1 MPSNLS
7 LSDTHIAEIRQS
19 ILNMID
25 GLKESATTTST
36 TSDPQGNAFWNAL
49 NSAKSS
55 FLASLDTLREAV
67 GLHTMGNF
75 HDSVGLARDNVS
87 RLEDMMLGDP
97 NIAPAFE
104 PILSGFTALKA
115 VNYFSVMDEYVEE
128 ILLKL
133 AMPSIENTLK
143 LKYAQNIPMRGQW
156 TQNPVYAQ
164 IEAIRSI
171 AQERLNMLS
180 QARRE
185 RQKMIGKAWE
195 QHRNSQNI
203 DAIRA
208 FDEVLAIK
216 ADDVDA
222 LYGKGLAQRASG
234 DKSGAVKSFQLA
246 YDYVTRTTA
255 ALQKA
260 RIIEDGTNSLKTT
273 EDDRYMMLARM
284 CRQRLHELNAE
295 ASA

>member
-1 MPSNLS
+1 MPSNLA
-7 LSDTHIAEIRQS
+7 LNDTHITSIRQS
-19 ILNMID
+19 ILEMVD
-25 GLKESATTTST
+25 GLKNAVSTS
-36 TSDPQGNAFWNAL
+36 SGSGDSQNSAFWNAV

-55 FLASLDTLREAV
+55 FSAALDTLREAV

-75 HDSVGLARDNVS
+75 HESVGLSRDNVS

-97 NIAPAFE
+97 SVSPAFE

-133 AMPSIENTLK
+133 AMPSLDNTLK
-143 LKYAQNIPMRGQW
+143 LKYAQNIPMGGQW
-156 TQNPVYAQ
+156 VKSPVYAQ
-164 IEAIRSI
+164 VENIRAI
-171 AQERLNMLS
+171 AQERLNELS

-185 RQKMIGKAWE
+185 RQKMVGKAWE
-195 QHRNSQNI
+195 QHRQSQNI

-208 FDEVLAIK
+208 FDDVLNVK
-216 ADDVDA
+216 PNDVDA
-222 LYGKGLAQRASG
+222 LYGRGLAQRASG
-234 DKSGAVKSFQLA
+234 DKSGATKSFQVA
-246 YDYVTRTTA
+246 YDFVTKTTE

-260 RIIEDGTNSLKTT
+260 RIIEDGSNNLKTT

-284 CRQRLHELNAE
+284 CRQRLDELGAQ
-295 ASA
+295 

>member
-1 MPSNLS
+1 MPSNLA
-7 LSDTHIAEIRQS
+7 LNDTHITSIRQS
-19 ILNMID
+19 ILEMVD
-25 GLKESATTTST
+25 GLKNAVSTS
-36 TSDPQGNAFWNAL
+36 SGSGDSQNSAFWNAV

-55 FLASLDTLREAV
+55 FSAALDTLREAV

-75 HDSVGLARDNVS
+75 HESVGLSRDNVS

-97 NIAPAFE
+97 SVSPAFE

-133 AMPSIENTLK
+133 AMPSLDNTLK
-143 LKYAQNIPMRGQW
+143 LKYAQNIPMGGQW
-156 TQNPVYAQ
+156 GKSPVYAQ
-164 IEAIRSI
+164 VETIRAI
-171 AQERLNMLS
+171 AQERLNELS

-185 RQKMIGKAWE
+185 RQKMVGKAWE
-195 QHRNSQNI
+195 QHRQSQNI

-208 FDEVLAIK
+208 FDDVLNVK
-216 ADDVDA
+216 PNDVDA
-222 LYGKGLAQRASG
+222 LYGRGLAQRASG
-234 DKSGAVKSFQLA
+234 DKSGATKSFQVA
-246 YDYVTRTTA
+246 YDFVTKTTE

-260 RIIEDGTNSLKTT
+260 RIIEDGSNNLKTT

-284 CRQRLHELNAE
+284 CRQRLDELGA
-295 ASA
+295 

>member
-1 MPSNLS
+1 MPSNLA
-7 LSDTHIAEIRQS
+7 LNDTHITSIRQS
-19 ILNMID
+19 ILEMVD
-25 GLKESATTTST
+25 GLKNAVSTS
-36 TSDPQGNAFWNAL
+36 SGSGDSQNSAFWNAV

-55 FLASLDTLREAV
+55 FSAALDTLREAV
-67 GLHTMGNF
+67 GLHSMGNF
-75 HDSVGLARDNVS
+75 HESVGLSRDNVS

-97 NIAPAFE
+97 SVSPAFE

-133 AMPSIENTLK
+133 AMPSLDNTLK
-143 LKYAQNIPMRGQW
+143 LKYAQSIPMSGQW
-156 TQNPVYAQ
+156 VKNPVYAQ
-164 IEAIRSI
+164 VENIRAI
-171 AQERLNMLS
+171 AQERLNELS

-185 RQKMIGKAWE
+185 RQKLVGKAWE
-195 QHRNSQNI
+195 QHRQSQNI

-208 FDEVLAIK
+208 FEDVLSLK
-216 ADDVDA
+216 PNDVDA

-234 DKSGAVKSFQLA
+234 DKSGATKSFQVA
-246 YDYVTRTTA
+246 YDYVTKTTD

-260 RIIEDGTNSLKTT
+260 RIIEDGSNNLKTT

-284 CRQRLHELNAE
+284 CRQRLDELGAQ
-295 ASA
+295 

>member
-1 MPSNLS
+1 MPSNLA
-7 LSDTHIAEIRQS
+7 LSDNHIADIRRS
-19 ILNMID
+19 ILSMVD
-25 GLKESATTTST
+25 GLKESANSAPSSSDANAST
-36 TSDPQGNAFWNAL
+36 FWNAL
-49 NSAKSS
+49 NNARSS

-97 NIAPAFE
+97 AIAPAFE

-133 AMPSIENTLK
+133 SMPSIDNTLK
-143 LKYAQNIPMRGQW
+143 LKFAQNIPMNGQW

-164 IEAIRSI
+164 IESIKVI
-171 AQERLNMLS
+171 AQERLNVLS

-185 RQKMIGKAWE
+185 RQKMIGVAWG
-195 QHRNSQNI
+195 QHRNGQNV
-203 DAIRA
+203 DAVRA
-208 FDEVLAIK
+208 FDDVLAIK
-216 ADDVDA
+216 SNDVDA

-260 RIIEDGTNSLKTT
+260 RIIEDGSNSLKTT

-284 CRQRLHELNAE
+284 CRQRLVELDTE
-295 ASA
+295 AGV

>member
-1 MPSNLS
+1 MPSNLA
-7 LSDTHIAEIRQS
+7 LSDNHIADIRRS
-19 ILNMID
+19 ILSMVD
-25 GLKESATTTST
+25 GLKESTNSAPTTT
-36 TSDPQGNAFWNAL
+36 DAQGNTFWNAL
-49 NSAKSS
+49 NNARSS

-97 NIAPAFE
+97 AIAPAFE

-133 AMPSIENTLK
+133 SMPSIDNTLK
-143 LKYAQNIPMRGQW
+143 LKFAQNIPMNGQW

-164 IEAIRSI
+164 IESIKVI
-171 AQERLNMLS
+171 AQERLNVLS

-185 RQKMIGKAWE
+185 RQKMIGVAWG
-195 QHRNSQNI
+195 QHRNGQNV
-203 DAIRA
+203 DAVRA
-208 FDEVLAIK
+208 FDDVLAIK
-216 ADDVDA
+216 SNDVDA

-260 RIIEDGTNSLKTT
+260 RIIEDGSNSLKTT

-284 CRQRLHELNAE
+284 CRQRLVELDTE
-295 ASA
+295 AGV

>member
-1 MPSNLS
+1 MPSNLA
-7 LSDTHIAEIRQS
+7 LSDNHIADIRRS
-19 ILNMID
+19 ILSMVD
-25 GLKESATTTST
+25 GLRESTNIAPTTT
-36 TSDPQGNAFWNAL
+36 DAQGNTFWNAL

-97 NIAPAFE
+97 AIAPAFE

-133 AMPSIENTLK
+133 AMPSIDNTLK
-143 LKYAQNIPMRGQW
+143 LKFAQNIPMSGQW

-164 IEAIRSI
+164 IESIKAI
-171 AQERLNMLS
+171 AQERLNVLS

-185 RQKMIGKAWE
+185 RQKMLGTAWG
-195 QHRNSQNI
+195 QHRSGQNV

-208 FDEVLAIK
+208 FDEVLTLK
-216 ADDVDA
+216 HNDVDA
-222 LYGKGLAQRASG
+222 LYGRGLAQRASG
-234 DKSGAVKSFQLA
+234 DKSGAVKSFQQA

-260 RIIEDGTNSLKTT
+260 RIIEDGSNSLKTT

-284 CRQRLHELNAE
+284 CRQRLSELDVE
-295 ASA
+295 ASV